1 MRWRT
6 GRRGQRGSGRRAG
19 RPPPR
24 RPPGSSTTRGHRS
37 RRPGTWPVA
46 RTGGTR
52 QQRAAFGAVA
62 DESAGGDRNEVAR
75 VADVSPATVIDHF
88 ATPDLL
94 LEAVVAAR
102 IRVLTASMFA
112 FYERTSRWFDLLGA
126 ELTEIPVLGRAEADF
141 RRSMRRRYAE
151 ALAGTDDK
159 VLAKTAAGLIHPATF
174 AALRVAGLSLD
185 EATAVV
191 ADSLARRAR
200 RRRR

>member
-1 MRWRT
+1 
-6 GRRGQRGSGRRAG
+6 
-19 RPPPR
+19 
-24 RPPGSSTTRGHRS
+24 
-37 RRPGTWPVA
+37 VA

-94 LEAVVAAR
+94 LEAVVAGLMADIRVPDRSVFAGTKSVAAR